1 MVAIRI
7 NNLSKVYKLYEK
19 PIDRLKETI
28 SPFKKTYHKSFSALN
43 HVSFDVA
50 QGETVGIVGTNGSGK
65 STILKI
71 ITGVLTPTEGTVE
84 IHGKISAL
92 LELGAGFNMEYT
104 GIENIYLNGTMMG
117 FTRKEMDEK
126 IKDILDFADIG
137 DFVYQPV
144 KTYSSGMLVRLAF
157 ATAINVEPEILI
169 VDEALSVGD
178 VFFQAK
184 CFNKIN
190 EIKQKGTTILLVTH
204 DMSSIIKYCDKA
216 VLLNRGNFVEE
227 GKPNKIV
234 DLYKKILA
242 NQYDPNKT
250 ESTVDAAAIQVDDS
264 KKWMSQLSVN
274 PDQLAYGD
282 RRAEIIDIGIFD
294 DQKRLTNLIM
304 KGKEFTIKMKVKFN
318 ETISEP
324 IFAFTIKD
332 TKGTELVGT
341 NTLVENTDV
350 KMVEAGKSY
359 IVSFTQKM
367 MLQGKDYLISFG
379 CTGFENG
386 EFVIY
391 DRMYDVVNISVI
403 SNKNTV
409 GVYDMDSAVVF
420 EEE

>member
-1 MVAIRI
+1 MFAIRV
-7 NNLSKVYKLYEK
+7 NNLSKVYNLYEK
-19 PIDRLKETI
+19 PIDRLKETL
-28 SPFKKTYHKSFSALN
+28 SPFKRIYHKSFYALN
-43 HVSFDVA
+43 DISFDVE

-71 ITGVLTPTEGTVE
+71 ITGVLTPTQGSVE
-84 IHGKISAL
+84 IKGKISAL

-117 FTRKEMDEK
+117 FTKKEMEEK
-126 IKDILDFADIG
+126 LKDILDFADIG

-216 VLLNRGNFVEE
+216 ILLNRGNFVEE

-250 ESTVDAAAIQVDDS
+250 EATVEAAAIQVDGK

-274 PDQLAYGD
+274 PEQNIYGD
-282 RRAEIIDIGIFD
+282 KRAEIVDVGLFD
-294 DQKRLTNLIM
+294 EQERLTNLIT
-304 KGKEFTIKMKVKFN
+304 KGKEITIKMKGKFY

-332 TKGTELVGT
+332 TKGTELAGT
-341 NTLVENTDV
+341 NTLVENTGIR
-350 KMVEAGKSY
+350 MVEAGKTY
-359 IVSFTQKM
+359 VVSFTQKM
-367 MLQGKDYLISFG
+367 MLQGKDYLISLG

-391 DRMYDVVNISVI
+391 DRMYDVINISVI

-420 EEE
+420 DEE

>member
-1 MVAIRI
+1 
-7 NNLSKVYKLYEK
+7 
-19 PIDRLKETI
+19 
-28 SPFKKTYHKSFSALN
+28 
-43 HVSFDVA
+43 
-50 QGETVGIVGTNGSGK
+50 
-65 STILKI
+65 
-71 ITGVLTPTEGTVE
+71 
-84 IHGKISAL
+84 
-92 LELGAGFNMEYT
+92 
-104 GIENIYLNGTMMG
+104 MG
-117 FTRKEMDEK
+117 FTKKEMDGK
-126 IKDILDFADIG
+126 IKEILDFADIG

-144 KTYSSGMLVRLAF
+144 KTYSSGLLVRLAF

-204 DMSSIIKYCDKA
+204 DMSSVIKYCDKA

-242 NQYDPNKT
+242 NQYNPDNSK
-250 ESTVDAAAIQVDDS
+250 ETVEAAAIQADDS

-274 PDQLAYGD
+274 PDQISYGD
-282 RRAEIIDIGIFD
+282 RRAEILDIGIFD
-294 DQKRLTNLIM
+294 DKDRLTNLIL
-304 KGKEFTIKMKVKFN
+304 KGSEFTIKMKVKFN

-332 TKGTELVGT
+332 TKGTELAGT

-350 KMVEAGKSY
+350 KMVEAGKTY
-359 IVSFTQKM
+359 VVSFTQKM

-391 DRMYDVVNISVI
+391 DRMYDVVNLSVI

-409 GVYDMDSAVVF
+409 GVYDMDCAVVF

>member
-1 MVAIRI
+1 MSAISVK
-7 NNLSKVYKLYEK
+7 NLSKVYYLYEK
-19 PIDRLKETI
+19 PIDRLKETL
-28 SPFKKTYHKSFSALN
+28 SPFKKIYHKSFYALN
-43 HVSFDVA
+43 DISFDVA

-71 ITGVLTPTEGTVE
+71 ITGVLTPTEGSVV
-84 IHGKISAL
+84 INGKISAL

-117 FTRKEMDEK
+117 FTRKEMDVK

-204 DMSSIIKYCDKA
+204 DMSSIIKYCDRA

-250 ESTVDAAAIQVDDS
+250 EATVEAAAIKVDEH
-264 KKWMSQLSVN
+264 KKWMNQLSVN
-274 PDQLAYGD
+274 PDQNVYGD
-282 RRAEIIDIGIFD
+282 KRAEIIDVGIFD
-294 DQKRLTNLIM
+294 DQARLTNLIM
-304 KGKEFTIKMKVKFN
+304 KGKEFSIKMKVKFN

-332 TKGTELVGT
+332 TRGTELVGT

-350 KMVEAGKSY
+350 KMVERGNTY

-367 MLQGKDYLISFG
+367 MLQGKDYLISLG

-386 EFVIY
+386 DFVIY
-391 DRMYDVVNISVI
+391 DRMYDVVNITVI

-409 GVYDMDSAVVF
+409 GIYDMDSAVTF